1 MFARNSMQHS
11 RLGHNFHTI
20 YSRLAVGVSIVLS
33 FFISACSCS
42 DDKDRIGEEQCQLV
56 ENSLTALYQ
65 GDIQSY
71 MASADYGVELDTL
84 HTRIIESLL
93 SRHVRQVNE
102 IGGMKQVAT
111 TGVSFDSDSVAV
123 VSYTLTYNN
132 GTRESHLQKVVNT
145 GDGWKLRI
153 VE

>member
-1 MFARNSMQHS
+1 MMKQGSNSWFGRFILSASLVTVSMVSSFLFSSCGEDKS
-11 RLGHNFHTI
+11 RE
-20 YSRLAVGVSIVLS
+20 
-33 FFISACSCS
+33 
-42 DDKDRIGEEQCQLV
+42 GEEQRQLV
-56 ENSLTALYQ
+56 ESSLTALYQ

-93 SRHVRQVNE
+93 SRHVSQVNE

-123 VSYTLTYNN
+123 VAYTLTYNN
-132 GTRESHLQKVVNT
+132 GTRESHLQKVVNS

-153 VE
+153 VY

>member
-1 MFARNSMQHS
+1 MMKQGSNSWFCRFILSASLVTVSMVSSFLFSSCGEDKS
-11 RLGHNFHTI
+11 RE
-20 YSRLAVGVSIVLS
+20 
-33 FFISACSCS
+33 
-42 DDKDRIGEEQCQLV
+42 GEEQRQLV
-56 ENSLTALYQ
+56 ESSLTALYQ

-93 SRHVRQVNE
+93 SRHVSQVNE

-123 VSYTLTYNN
+123 VAYTLTYNN
-132 GTRESHLQKVVNT
+132 GTRESHLQKVVNS

-153 VE
+153 VY